1 MPISA
6 SVNRSWMMRVCAL
19 VLCAYVAAVQ
29 ALPIPSPPRL
39 GSASWLLAD
48 AASGRI
54 LVEKNIDIKL
64 APASLT
70 KIMTSYVLAHEVK
83 QGRASLDDVAA
94 ISASVMREGSTMF
107 LEPGSSVRLE
117 DLLKGVIIQSGND
130 ASVALAEYIAGDES
144 SFAELMNFYAKDLGM
159 ENTHFLNVTGLPV
172 DNHITTTRDMWL
184 LTRSLIQDFPE
195 HYKLYAK
202 KSFTYGRDHRTGE
215 PIMQRNR
222 NRMLWR
228 DPSVDGVKTGYTE
241 ASGFCLVTSAKRNG
255 MRLISVV
262 MGAST
267 DEARLQETQ
276 KLFAYGFRFFETV
289 EVLEANQEIKP
300 SPVVWGGKQQ
310 LLSIGVAESIF
321 VTIPRGDKDKL
332 VAELDLTADFW
343 APIEAGQNVG
353 TLRTSLNDEVLSE
366 VAVLAFA
373 TVPTS
378 DVFSRLI
385 DRIKFFFHEYK
396 L

>member
-1 MPISA
+1 MPTSTSA
-6 SVNRSWMMRVCAL
+6 GRSWVLRFCVLAVCAC
-19 VLCAYVAAVQ
+19 VTAVQ

-39 GSASWLLAD
+39 GSSSWLLAD
-48 AASGRI
+48 ADSGRV
-54 LVEKNIDIKL
+54 LVEQNTDIKL
-64 APASLT
+64 PPASLT

-83 QGRASLDDVAA
+83 QGRVSLDDVVT
-94 ISASVMREGSTMF
+94 IGSSVKRGGSTMF
-107 LEPGSSVRLE
+107 LEPGSSVRLG
-117 DLLKGVIIQSGND
+117 DLLQGVVVQSGND
-130 ASVALAEYIAGDES
+130 ASVALSEYVAGDE
-144 SFAELMNFYAKDLGM
+144 FAFVELMNFYAEALGM
-159 ENTHFLNVTGLPV
+159 ESTHFLNATGLPV
-172 DNHITTTRDMWL
+172 DNHITTTHDIWL

-195 HYKLYAK
+195 HYKLYSK
-202 KSFTYGRDHRTGE
+202 KSFTYGRDHKTGE

-228 DPSVDGVKTGYTE
+228 DPSVDGVKTGYTQ
-241 ASGFCLVTSAKRNG
+241 ASGYCLVTSAKRGG

-300 SPVVWGGKQQ
+300 SPVVWGGEQR
-310 LLSIGVAESIF
+310 LLPIGVDESIF
-321 VTIPRGDKDKL
+321 VTIPRGSKDDL
-332 VAELDLTADFW
+332 VAELDLVGDFW
-343 APIEAGQNVG
+343 APIEAGQKVG
-353 TLRTSLNDEVLSE
+353 TLRTSLHGEVFSE
-366 VAVLAFA
+366 VPVRALAAV
-373 TVPTS
+373 PPS
-378 DVFSRLI
+378 DFFSRLI